1 MAPWLRVVLWIVV
14 LVVPGGLAL
23 LPVLAVDMKK
33 SRAKTL
39 AQGNTHASER
49 A

>member
-1 MAPWLRVVLWIVV
+1 MAPWLRVLLWIVV

-23 LPVLAVDMKK
+23 LPVLAVDMRR
-33 SRAKTL
+33 SRMKAL
-39 AQGNTHASER
+39 AQGGAQAGEG